1 MAIMDYDA
9 YAIKRLKRKELPPD
23 KKGNEKIEYT
33 LDDAKFEFTIKEKMS
48 VTNFYDRDEIIEYHI
63 TIPFTE
69 KKFNIHITY
78 TNGSNRKVIT
88 NIKEKDI
95 IRMLKKNNKS
105 KFIMEQKFDPN
116 KYTLYQMPKMNKSYP
131 LQEFIEILRSG
142 VPLNKNKYTS
152 TYVKQV
158 LLFKDGE
165 WIGIGKRHGREWKY
179 ITQEVLTQ
187 IAIKVSKINHEKIF
201 KEITDSDPNMLA
213 D

>member
-1 MAIMDYDA
+1 M
-9 YAIKRLKRKELPPD
+9 R
-23 KKGNEKIEYT
+23 
-33 LDDAKFEFTIKEKMS
+33 F
-48 VTNFYDRDEIIEYHI
+48 IEYHI

-105 KFIMEQKFDPN
+105 FIMEQKFDPN
-116 KYTLYQMPKMNKSYP
+116 KYTLYQMPKMNKSSHYM
-131 LQEFIEILRSG
+131 FIEILRSG

-187 IAIKVSKINHEKIF
+187 IAIMVSKINHAKIF
-201 KEITDSDPNMLA
+201 K
-213 D
+213 